1 MRLFWVVAAS
11 VVSMTSAAFGC
22 ANYVFDDLKDLCGK
36 AFEGRVVEDSTGS
49 DTWAQNRLVMHIR
62 DCSDTE
68 IKIPLHVGG
77 DRSRVWVITKLEGG
91 HMQLKHDHRH
101 RDGSEDRVTQYGG
114 RTRVIASASSFDFP
128 ADDASIENFNE
139 NGLEASVMNVWQ
151 LRVEEGRNTFHY
163 RLSRPGRSF
172 EIVFDLTKP
181 VDVPPPAWDLQR

>member
-1 MRLFWVVAAS
+1 MRLFLAAATAVVAVTS
-11 VVSMTSAAFGC
+11 VAHAC
-22 ANYVFDDLKDLCGK
+22 ANYLCSDLKDLCGK

-68 IKIPLHVGG
+68 IKIPLHVGA
-77 DRSRVWVITKLEGG
+77 DRSRVWVITKLPDG

-101 RDGSEDRVTQYGG
+101 EDGSEDRVTQYGG
-114 RTRVIASASSFDFP
+114 RTRMIASASSFDFP
-128 ADDASIENFNE
+128 ADDASIENFKE
-139 NGLEASVMNVWQ
+139 NGLDASVTNVWR
-151 LRVEEGRNTFHY
+151 LSVGENTFRY

-181 VDVPPPAWDLQR
+181 VPVPPPAWDLQR